1 MVEVTLYGRDGCHL
15 CEDMLAALQPWVESG
30 RLQIRWVEV
39 DRDHELRVRYGLRV
53 PVLCLGAREIC
64 HYHLD
69 PVALEAALANP

>member
-1 MVEVTLYGRDGCHL
+1 MRELTLYGRDGCHL

-30 RLQIRWVEV
+30 RLQVRWVEV
-39 DRDHELRVRYGLRV
+39 DRDPELRTRYGLRV

-69 PVALEAALANP
+69 PVALEAALTD